1 MRKQSVEE
9 LFKNEDEEEKGRGV
23 RGRPIWRS
31 LDVEMRN
38 GLEKGGGE
46 GRKWTWNQ
54 QGSNA
59 RDEFAVT
66 CTRETVRIKKRWRK

>member
-1 MRKQSVEE
+1 MAV
-9 LFKNEDEEEKGRGV
+9 NM
-23 RGRPIWRS
+23 
-31 LDVEMRN
+31 DVEMRN

-66 CTRETVRIKKRWRK
+66 CTRETVRIKTSIYGVYKIETIERVEFCVEWVINY